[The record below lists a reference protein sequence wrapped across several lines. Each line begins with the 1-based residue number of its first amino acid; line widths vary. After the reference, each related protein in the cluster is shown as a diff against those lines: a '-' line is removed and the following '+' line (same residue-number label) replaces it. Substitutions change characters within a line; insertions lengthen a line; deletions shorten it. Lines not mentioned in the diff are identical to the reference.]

1 VKVEPTPDAVAQSQ
15 RMTKGAF
22 RKIGWTWTA
31 RQGWKRIP
39 RRLQAVKLVPV
50 PKKKRKTRKVR
61 RISQAA
67 PKPEKMAVAE
77 VPQIATEQ
85 GRADSAPTPAPKP
98 EKLTT
103 RQIRRTWGGKYAD
116 LTPQSHTPTG
126 GQGAG
131 Q

>member
-1 VKVEPTPDAVAQSQ
+1 MDGAAGLEADSPPVAGGE
-15 RMTKGAF
+15 TG
-22 RKIGWTWTA
+22 
-31 RQGWKRIP
+31 
-39 RRLQAVKLVPV
+39 
-50 PKKKRKTRKVR
+50 KRKTRKVR